1 MIRVLVVEDETPIQR
16 DICRKIEQ
24 YSDEFKVVAR
34 ASTGEEA
41 VHLLEQIKIDVAFID
56 VNIPILNGL
65 EVIRHINQLNPEI
78 IKVVLSGYTDFE
90 YVSIAFKLGVFDY
103 LVKPLEKN
111 QFDLLLDK
119 VVSTFY
125 AYGKEKK
132 QNYLQNVLT

>member
-1 MIRVLVVEDETPIQR
+1 MIRVLVVEDEAPIQR

-78 IKVVLSGYTDFE
+78 ISVY
-90 YVSIAFKLGVFDY
+90 
-103 LVKPLEKN
+103 
-111 QFDLLLDK
+111 
-119 VVSTFY
+119 
-125 AYGKEKK
+125 
-132 QNYLQNVLT
+132 

>member
-1 MIRVLVVEDETPIQR
+1 MIRVLVVEDEAPIQR

-119 VVSTFY
+119 VVSTF
-125 AYGKEKK
+125 
-132 QNYLQNVLT
+132 